1 MEAYR
6 NFSTAGYMFAYY
18 AAKVT
23 EKELRQGH
31 ERYLSVILLKK
42 VYV

>member
-23 EKELRQGH
+23 GEELRQAWRGIC
-31 ERYLSVILLKK
+31 RYFPNTF
-42 VYV
+42 Y